1 MMEFDRTLSGST
13 PASEAAV
20 ATMLGSQTDFDLSLL
35 GCSPLGDGLDDMG
48 LGMDDA
54 WMGVDPDDTDPAL
67 AAVRARHFLPRR
79 CVIPVPFT
87 VAHTTV
93 ANVLRPVPPLLPPP
107 HSSPPRRVLPPPV
120 FVCVQCNPFLGS
132 ANGVDSG
139 DSLAAV
145 LDRAVETV
153 APPEALTHGSSFAS
167 YGDGTDADMF
177 PLPPSSDEHTLAPT
191 SAPSPAVVSS
201 GGGAAAA
208 AAAPAVSAVPGPVV
222 HSNGARAPRAAAA
235 GVRAATQAVAQST
248 PGIPATE
255 RRRVKVRARR
265 SAAAAAAAAAV
276 GAAAPAKAGSAGE
289 AKAERKRAPKR
300 RSNAAGRPSRCPN
313 PDHAD
318 GCTNGPH
325 CKCPGTYRHA
335 AM

>member
-93 ANVLRPVPPLLPPP
+93 ANVLRPIPPLLPPP

-208 AAAPAVSAVPGPVV
+208 APAVSAVPGPVV
-222 HSNGARAPRAAAA
+222 HTNGTRTPRAAAA

-325 CKCPGTYRHA
+325 CKCPGT
-335 AM
+335 

>member
-67 AAVRARHFLPRR
+67 AAVRAGHFCRADVSYLCRSQLRTQLSPTC
-79 CVIPVPFT
+79 CVP
-87 VAHTTV
+87 
-93 ANVLRPVPPLLPPP
+93 
-107 HSSPPRRVLPPPV
+107 SPPCSPHLTRRHPAVCCHPPV

-325 CKCPGTYRHA
+325 CKCPGT
-335 AM
+335 

>member
-208 AAAPAVSAVPGPVV
+208 APAVSAVPGPVV
-222 HSNGARAPRAAAA
+222 HTNGTRTPRAAAA